1 MIDMRSD
8 DIRGR
13 LDAIRDRAALGKGGP
28 LTREQELAMMEIE
41 ALLELNTTLVFI
53 KENTRTIAEEMR

>member
-1 MIDMRSD
+1 MDDMRSD
-8 DIRGR
+8 DIRER
-13 LDAIRDRAALGKGGP
+13 LDTIRDRAALGKGGP

-53 KENTRTIAEEMR
+53 KENTRTISEEMR